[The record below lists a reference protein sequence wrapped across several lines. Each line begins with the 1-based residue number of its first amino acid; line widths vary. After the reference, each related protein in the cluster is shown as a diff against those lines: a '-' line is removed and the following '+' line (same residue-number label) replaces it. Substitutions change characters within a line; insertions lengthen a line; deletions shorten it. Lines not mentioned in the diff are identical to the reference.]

1 MKKEKENWK
10 PSIKSEGRH
19 VSTAFI
25 VIVVLVVIV
34 VGGTFAVNMIYDS
47 KKEKVEEALKK
58 QVNVEI
64 DMSKVADGT
73 YTGSSDCEVV
83 QAEVEVTVKDHKI
96 TEVKLLRHVTGQGE
110 SAEGIVNEMVKQ
122 NTYDVDGVSGATYS
136 SNTIKNA
143 VNVALQ
149 KGLS

>member
-1 MKKEKENWK
+1 MKKNMK

-19 VSTAFI
+19 VSPGFI
-25 VIVVLVVIV
+25 VIIVLIVII
-34 VGGTFAVNMIYDS
+34 GGFTFAANMIYNS
-47 KKEKVEEALKK
+47 KQEKVKEAMEK

-96 TEVKLLRHVTGQGE
+96 TEVKLLRHVNGQGE
-110 SAEGIVNEMVKQ
+110 KAEEIVNEMVKQ

-136 SNTIKNA
+136 SNTIKHA

-149 KGLS
+149 KGLE

>member
-1 MKKEKENWK
+1 MS
-10 PSIKSEGRH
+10 PG
-19 VSTAFI
+19 FI
-25 VIVVLVVIV
+25 VIIVLIVII
-34 VGGTFAVNMIYDS
+34 GGFTFAANMIYNS
-47 KKEKVEEALKK
+47 KQEKVKEAMEK

-96 TEVKLLRHVTGQGE
+96 TEVKLLRHVNGQGE
-110 SAEGIVNEMVKQ
+110 KAEEIVNEMVKQ

-136 SNTIKNA
+136 SNTIKHA

-149 KGLS
+149 KGLE

>member
-1 MKKEKENWK
+1 MKKNMK

-19 VSTAFI
+19 VSTGFI
-25 VIVVLVVIV
+25 VVIV
-34 VGGTFAVNMIYDS
+34 LIVIIGGFTFAANMIYNS
-47 KKEKVEEALKK
+47 KQEKVKEAMEK

-96 TEVKLLRHVTGQGE
+96 TEVKLLRHVNGQGE
-110 SAEGIVNEMVKQ
+110 KAEEIVNEMVKQ

-136 SNTIKNA
+136 SNTIKHA

-149 KGLS
+149 KGLE

>member
-1 MKKEKENWK
+1 MKKNNMK

-19 VSTAFI
+19 VSPVFI
-25 VIVVLVVIV
+25 VIIVLIVII
-34 VGGTFAVNMIYDS
+34 GGFTFAANMIYNS
-47 KKEKVEEALKK
+47 KQEKVKEAMEK

-96 TEVKLLRHVTGQGE
+96 TEVKLLRHVNGQGE
-110 SAEGIVNEMVKQ
+110 KAEEIVNEMVKQ

-136 SNTIKNA
+136 SNTIKHA

-149 KGLS
+149 KGLE

>member
-1 MKKEKENWK
+1 MKNNMK

-19 VSTAFI
+19 VSPVFI
-25 VIVVLVVIV
+25 VIIVLIVII
-34 VGGTFAVNMIYDS
+34 GGFTFAANMIYNS
-47 KKEKVEEALKK
+47 KQEKVKEAMEK

-96 TEVKLLRHVTGQGE
+96 TEVKLLRHVNGQGE
-110 SAEGIVNEMVKQ
+110 KAEEIVNEMVKQ

-136 SNTIKNA
+136 SNTIKHA

-149 KGLS
+149 KGLE

>member
-1 MKKEKENWK
+1 MKKNNMK

-19 VSTAFI
+19 VSPVFI
-25 VIVVLVVIV
+25 VIIVLIVII
-34 VGGTFAVNMIYDS
+34 GGFTFAANMIYNS
-47 KKEKVEEALKK
+47 KQEKVKEAMEK

-64 DMSKVADGT
+64 DMSKVADGI

-96 TEVKLLRHVTGQGE
+96 TEVKLLRHVNGQGE
-110 SAEGIVNEMVKQ
+110 KAEEIVNEMVKQ

-136 SNTIKNA
+136 SNTIKHA

-149 KGLS
+149 KGLE